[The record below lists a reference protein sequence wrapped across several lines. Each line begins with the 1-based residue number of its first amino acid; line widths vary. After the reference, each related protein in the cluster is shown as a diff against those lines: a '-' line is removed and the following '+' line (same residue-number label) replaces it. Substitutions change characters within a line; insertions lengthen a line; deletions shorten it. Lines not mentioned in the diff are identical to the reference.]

1 MPLISIIVP
10 CYNEEATIGS
20 LIEAILNQT
29 FPIQE
34 TEVIISDGL
43 STDSTR
49 EVISSFQQAHPEL
62 SLTIVDNT
70 LSKIPSG
77 LNRALETSAGEYVIR
92 FDAHSI
98 PAPDY
103 IEKCMQALESG
114 KGENV
119 GGVWMIVPGADNWIS
134 RSIAIAAAHPIGAG
148 DARYR
153 VGGDAQA
160 VDTVPFGAF
169 RRDLIDRIGPFDEN
183 LLTNEDYEFNVRVRK
198 SGGIVWFD
206 PEIRSTYIAR
216 STLKELAEQYWR
228 YGYWKS
234 QMLNRYPE
242 TLRWRQALPPIFILS
257 CISLVFLSL
266 ISTTARLLLIVEVL
280 LYLLTTLWVGVSFS
294 IKRRDFGYMLGIPL
308 AIATMHLSWGTAFLR
323 GLLSSFIRKAKFMRW
338 K

>member
-70 LSKIPSG
+70 LRKIPSG

-234 QMLNRYPE
+234 QMLNRYPG

-308 AIATMHLSWGTAFLR
+308 AIATMHLSWGTAFLW